1 MKSNQSKDTV
11 AASFTFGSCFLALLF
26 ETDPGGTRGGRDPPA
41 GPSGRM
47 FKRRP
52 VQGLRVVCRQGER
65 QRETARGAH
74 SLDLSLHG
82 PFLGNILITK
92 KRTLQVPAK
101 RRHLHIANQMGI
113 KHLKLKG
120 LDVSDPFS
128 F

>member
-1 MKSNQSKDTV
+1 MEEKT
-11 AASFTFGSCFLALLF
+11 
-26 ETDPGGTRGGRDPPA
+26 PA
-41 GPSGRM
+41 GPSGTT

-52 VQGLRVVCRQGER
+52 VQRLGVACRQGER
-65 QRETARGAH
+65 QRETACRAH

-92 KRTLQVPAK
+92 KRTLQVPAE
-101 RRHLHIANQMGI
+101 RRHLNIANQMGI

-120 LDVSDPFS
+120 LAVSDPFS